1 MLGNKEEGESMRSLM
16 EERTSRAAAAALYC
30 ATPVLLL
37 LLSAA
42 ASAAGAKIGGGGRH
56 CRPHKARQRASADF
70 PLFTRGYSGVNRI

>member
-1 MLGNKEEGESMRSLM
+1 MLWNKEEGESMRSLM

-70 PLFTRGYSGVNRI
+70 PLFTRGCSNVGKI